1 MIKKKQFVVN
11 VALATL
17 LACPMSMMAGIPC
30 NGPAD
35 NNDDDDDDEIT
46 IVVHGPHRLPLDQP
60 LVSAKFDAGNGI
72 VEITFGEAL
81 TNVNVKIF
89 KNGMMMDWYI
99 GNAVAGT
106 KYMTP
111 VGNDGSNTGIV
122 LYIVSSGK
130 VCSVISID

>member
-1 MIKKKQFVVN
+1 MKKIQMII

-17 LACPMSMMAGIPC
+17 LACPMSMAGTPSF
-30 NGPAD
+30 GPAD
-35 NNDDDDDDEIT
+35 EIP

-60 LVSAKFDAGNGI
+60 LVSAEFNEGNGI
-72 VEITFGEAL
+72 VEITFSEAL
-81 TNVNVKIF
+81 ANVNVKIL

-106 KYMTP
+106 EYRIP

-122 LYIVSSGK
+122 LYVASQGN
-130 VCSVISID
+130 VFSVINLN

>member
-1 MIKKKQFVVN
+1 MMKKKQFIFSA
-11 VALATL
+11 ALAVL
-17 LACPMSMMAGIPC
+17 FACPMSMMAGIPC
-30 NGPAD
+30 YGPAD

-60 LVSAKFDAGNGI
+60 LVSAEFDAGNGI
-72 VEITFGEAL
+72 VEITFSEAL
-81 TNVNVKIF
+81 ANVNVKIL

-106 KYMTP
+106 EYRIP

-130 VCSVISID
+130 VCSVISLD

>member
-1 MIKKKQFVVN
+1 MIKRKQLVVN
-11 VALATL
+11 VVLAAL
-17 LACPMSMMAGIPC
+17 LACPMNVMAGTPSF
-30 NGPAD
+30 GPAD
-35 NNDDDDDDEIT
+35 EIP

-60 LVSAKFDAGNGI
+60 LVSAEFDAGNGI

-81 TNVNVKIF
+81 ANVNVKIF

>member
-1 MIKKKQFVVN
+1 MKKIQMII

-17 LACPMSMMAGIPC
+17 LACPMSMAGTPSF
-30 NGPAD
+30 GPAD
-35 NNDDDDDDEIT
+35 EIP

-60 LVSAKFDAGNGI
+60 LVSAEFDAGNGI
-72 VEITFGEAL
+72 VEITFSEAL
-81 TNVNVKIF
+81 TNVNVKIL